1 MAPRPFVI
9 FQKISPS
16 VSFATLSDVQSA
28 GFGGGSAAAAGP
40 SPFPPGPWHVT
51 QFVSTIV
58 FAFPMPF
65 TGFFRFFAS
74 GGATHGSCADA
85 APRPTATT
93 RATPATTAVTDFPN
107 TLIAPP
113 SGHLIVMKFTARP
126 RPFNTRVTNAV
137 KPIFA
142 RPRRSEE
149 RRVGKECR
157 SRWSPYH

>member
-85 APRPTATT
+85 DCDDEGNSRDDGGHRLPEHAHSASFWTPDRHEVHGATA
-93 RATPATTAVTDFPN
+93 A
-107 TLIAPP
+107 I
-113 SGHLIVMKFTARP
+113 
-126 RPFNTRVTNAV
+126 
-137 KPIFA
+137 
-142 RPRRSEE
+142 
-149 RRVGKECR
+149 
-157 SRWSPYH
+157 